1 MKKVL
6 NLLPSIIFNLAES
19 LVIILIGFWLNL
31 DTKEILMILLLFSIT
46 RMRLGGA
53 MHYKDWYR
61 CLIWSTLVFLSLF
74 IVAKAGTILS
84 IIMTVFCAYILTGK
98 GNINDTFLWKA
109 PNAKSKYSDIE
120 DYIKFNLLDDKLL
133 DVEKK
138 LQQQDKLDYL
148 IYKYRFKD
156 NLTFN
161 EISEKLDL
169 PNVRIVERLD
179 KIAFAIRLYCGI

>member
-6 NLLPSIIFNLAES
+6 YYLPSIIFNLAES

-31 DTKEILMILLLFSIT
+31 NTKEILMILLLFSIT

-53 MHYKDWYR
+53 MHYKDWYK

-74 IVAKAGTILS
+74 VVAHTGMILS

-98 GNINDTFLWKA
+98 GNINDTFLWKGRDT
-109 PNAKSKYSDIE
+109 KYEDIV
-120 DYIKFNLLDDKLL
+120 DFIKYHSLDDRLIEFE
-133 DVEKK
+133 EKIK
-138 LQQQDKLDYL
+138 NQDNLDYL
-148 IYKYRFKD
+148 IYKYRFKEG
-156 NLTFN
+156 LTFN
-161 EISEKLDL
+161 EISDKLDIDN
-169 PNVRIVERLD
+169 PRIAERLN

>member
-31 DTKEILMILLLFSIT
+31 NTKEILMILLLFSIT

-74 IVAKAGTILS
+74 VVARTGIILS

-98 GNINDTFLWKA
+98 GNINDTFLWKG
-109 PNAKSKYSDIE
+109 NNTKYSDIE
-120 DYIKFNLLDDKLL
+120 EYIKFNSLSDELIQF
-133 DVEKK
+133 EKK
-138 LQQQDKLDYL
+138 LKDTDNLSFL
-148 IYKYRFKD
+148 IYKYRFKEK
-156 NLTFN
+156 LTFAEISDKLN
-161 EISEKLDL
+161 GLDNPRISEKLE
-169 PNVRIVERLD
+169 N
-179 KIAFAIRLYCGI
+179 IAFSLRLYCGI